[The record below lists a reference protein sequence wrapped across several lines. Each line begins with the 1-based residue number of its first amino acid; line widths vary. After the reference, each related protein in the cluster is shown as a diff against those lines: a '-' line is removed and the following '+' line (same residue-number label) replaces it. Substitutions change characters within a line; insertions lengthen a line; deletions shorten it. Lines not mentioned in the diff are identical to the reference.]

1 MKEPDFD
8 VKMLSKNGIDVPQFS
23 GKEHFMLDIYSG
35 NRKMDVIPHTH
46 TYFLIVWIRKGEGV
60 HTINFENITIKNN

>member
-23 GKEHFMLDIYSG
+23 GKEHFMLGMSMTCTEIG
-35 NRKMDVIPHTH
+35 
-46 TYFLIVWIRKGEGV
+46 
-60 HTINFENITIKNN
+60 

>member
-1 MKEPDFD
+1 MKESDFD

-23 GKEHFMLDIYSG
+23 GKEHFMLGIYPG

-46 TYFLIVWIRKGEGV
+46 TYFFHFMDKER
-60 HTINFENITIKNN
+60 

>member
-23 GKEHFMLDIYSG
+23 GKEHFMLGIYPG
-35 NRKMDVIPHTH
+35 NRKMDVIHLFFH
-46 TYFLIVWIRKGEGV
+46 FMDKER
-60 HTINFENITIKNN
+60 

>member
-23 GKEHFMLDIYSG
+23 GKEHFMLGIYPG

-46 TYFLIVWIRKGEGV
+46 TYFSFYG
-60 HTINFENITIKNN
+60 